1 MRNVSGRLAPG
12 NSPGVMVIAGN
23 YTQLPTGT
31 LEIEIGGPA
40 IGQFDRLEVNPPGG
54 NVSLDGALDLKLFG
68 G

>member
-1 MRNVSGRLAPG
+1 
-12 NSPGVMVIAGN
+12 MVIAGN